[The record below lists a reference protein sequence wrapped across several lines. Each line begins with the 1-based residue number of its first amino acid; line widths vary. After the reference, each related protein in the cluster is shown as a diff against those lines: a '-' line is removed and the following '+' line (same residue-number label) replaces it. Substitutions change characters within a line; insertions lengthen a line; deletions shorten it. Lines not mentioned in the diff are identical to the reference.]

1 MQFSTLLTLRV
12 ALCSNFFFFFVYFC
26 RDGSRVCSRNSHSGI
41 LVTGLA
47 STPPHPGTRAAP
59 GARGLQGPIVFT
71 PASNCW
77 LFVFLPLQFP
87 LSVLPEKKTS
97 LPCPDE
103 STRVRASAP
112 RPWPRTPL
120 IPPGGEKFR
129 YLAIFP
135 LPLSGCVCPAC
146 VLGAP

>member
-1 MQFSTLLTLRV
+1 MQFSTLLTPRV
-12 ALCSNFFFFFVYFC
+12 ALCSNFFCLFLQGWVSSLQSKFSLWYLSYRTC
-26 RDGSRVCSRNSHSGI
+26 LHPTSPWHPRGSRCPRAPESYCLYPSVE
-41 LVTGLA
+41 LLA
-47 STPPHPGTRAAP
+47 IS
-59 GARGLQGPIVFT
+59 
-71 PASNCW
+71 
-77 LFVFLPLQFP
+77 VFLPSQFS

-97 LPCPDE
+97 LPCPNE

-112 RPWPRTPL
+112 SPWLCTPL